1 MIIKNRE
8 EKKEVK
14 IKVYKLTGCGFCE
27 ALMSRLQQEQI
38 TFTPIDVN
46 DVSVIA
52 DVERLE
58 QFFESNRYPK
68 IVAIQ
73 GNKSYFINPDEGK
86 RVAPLTDTHE
96 FHYYRQIDEVVQIIK
111 SIKNEI

>member
-38 TFTPIDVN
+38 TFTPAKDHRRPVLFRMQRH
-46 DVSVIA
+46 
-52 DVERLE
+52 VE
-58 QFFESNRYPK
+58 Q
-68 IVAIQ
+68 
-73 GNKSYFINPDEGK
+73 
-86 RVAPLTDTHE
+86 RV
-96 FHYYRQIDEVVQIIK
+96 
-111 SIKNEI
+111 